1 MILAGFWSYT
11 RFDDDHE
18 GGRITRLRE
27 RLERS
32 IRFVTGADLPI
43 FQDRKDIG
51 FGENWE
57 RRITKS
63 LDETLLLF
71 PVMTPSFLTSV
82 ACRQEVL
89 AFAKRQEALKRD
101 DLILPI
107 SYFLTGQKNASPLLL
122 ADPEAR
128 EVAEILKRHQSEDW
142 HSLRGTP
149 ETDPAYRDAIER
161 LARRVEEAL
170 IRSRGAIGTSDNRPP
185 PPHPVASPEIGV
197 PPSVIGTAKETG
209 AARPENDRGDAA
221 PIILKTVH
229 QMPGR
234 GDYTSITE
242 AVKAAAPGTR
252 ILVAPGLYRESI
264 TLDKPLEL
272 IGNGERDDIIIEATD
287 AETLIFDTN
296 IGLVRNLTLRSVM
309 RNIKSYCVWI
319 RQGRLE
325 LDACDLSSDSLA
337 CLAVENNAAPWVR
350 RNRIHDG
357 KAGGIFVY
365 EQGRGTFED
374 NEVTG
379 NASAGIEVIEGADPV
394 VRRNQISQN
403 AYEGIWV
410 YNKGAGTYE
419 NNDLRNNV
427 RGAWDI
433 DTSSKALVKRFD
445 NRGNVTLPLTPPL
458 TRNRVKGL
466 GPLRG
471 AGQSPAFFVFP
482 TQKQRPPGDGGLG
495 LLYKNGA
502 SGGIRTHDLWLRRP
516 TLYPAE
522 LRARREAQ
530 CSQGGWGCQEGK

>member
-11 RFDDDHE
+11 RCDDKYE
-18 GGRITRLRE
+18 KGRIARLRE
-27 RLERS
+27 RLEES
-32 IRFVTGADLPI
+32 IRFVTGADFPI

-51 FGENWE
+51 WGENWE
-57 RRITKS
+57 RRITES
-63 LDETLLLF
+63 LNGTLLLF

-107 SYFLTGQKNASPLLL
+107 SYFSTAQKNASPLFL

-149 ETDPAYRDAIER
+149 ETDPAYRAAIER
-161 LARRVEEAL
+161 LASRVEEAL
-170 IRSRGAIGTSDNRPP
+170 IRSRGAIGTSDNRPL
-185 PPHPVASPEIGV
+185 PPHPVASPETGL

-242 AVKAAAPGTR
+242 AVKTAAPGTR

-272 IGNGERDDIIIEATD
+272 IGDGERDDIIIEATD

-309 RNIKSYCVWI
+309 RNIESYCVWI

-337 CLAVENNAAPWVR
+337 CLAVENNADPWVR

-357 KAGGIFVY
+357 KSAGIFVYEQGRGTFEDNEVTGNAFAGIAVSEGADPVVRRNLIHDGKEGGIFVY

-379 NASAGIEVIEGADPV
+379 NARAGIAVKEGADPV

-403 AYEGIWV
+403 ADEGIWV
-410 YNKGAGTYE
+410 SDKGAGTYE
-419 NNDLRNNV
+419 NNDLRNNAG
-427 RGAWDI
+427 GAWDI
-433 DTSSKALVKRFD
+433 DTSSKALVKRSD
-445 NRGNVTLPLTPPL
+445 NRET
-458 TRNRVKGL
+458 
-466 GPLRG
+466 
-471 AGQSPAFFVFP
+471 
-482 TQKQRPPGDGGLG
+482 
-495 LLYKNGA
+495 
-502 SGGIRTHDLWLRRP
+502 
-516 TLYPAE
+516 
-522 LRARREAQ
+522 
-530 CSQGGWGCQEGK
+530 